1 MQKYMAVAQF
11 NSEENKDNI
20 LKVPVL
26 TNSVK
31 VQQKLVDL
39 INQLQQKQKQK
50 GRIIPLHVRK
60 QQAIQLINQKE
71 NSNQR

>member
-20 LKVPVL
+20 LKVLVL

-31 VQQKLVDL
+31 VQQKIVDL
-39 INQLQQKQKQK
+39 INYNKSKSK
-50 GRIIPLHVRK
+50 K
-60 QQAIQLINQKE
+60 AE
-71 NSNQR
+71 

>member
-1 MQKYMAVAQF
+1 MLKYMAVAQF

>member
-1 MQKYMAVAQF
+1 MQKYMAVTQF

-31 VQQKLVDL
+31 VQQKIVDL
-39 INQLQQKQKQK
+39 INYNKSKSK
-50 GRIIPLHVRK
+50 K
-60 QQAIQLINQKE
+60 AE
-71 NSNQR
+71 

>member
-1 MQKYMAVAQF
+1 MAVAQF